1 MYKVFLK
8 DSGSSML
15 NVGWHYPS
23 FSWPTPAL
31 DHGATAVG
39 VSWNLFTARE
49 ILNNLTSKCDF
60 LMGVREEE

>member
-1 MYKVFLK
+1 
-8 DSGSSML
+8 ML

-31 DHGATAVG
+31 DHGAAAVG

-60 LMGVREEE
+60 LMVVREEK